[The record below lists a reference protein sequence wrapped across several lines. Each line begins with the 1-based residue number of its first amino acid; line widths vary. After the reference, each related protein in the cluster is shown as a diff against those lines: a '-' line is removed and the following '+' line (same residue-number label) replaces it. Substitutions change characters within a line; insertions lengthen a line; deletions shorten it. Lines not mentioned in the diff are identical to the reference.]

1 MKMKFKRVVA
11 FLLTVMMAFSTAGS
25 DMMSVYASA
34 FTAQTDAPDEQT
46 GQIAG
51 AQLMCERASDLV
63 SLFGEALHLMHG
75 KKK

>member
-1 MKMKFKRVVA
+1 MAANGKT
-11 FLLTVMMAFSTAGS
+11 LLSGGERGFVKILA
-25 DMMSVYASA
+25 
-34 FTAQTDAPDEQT
+34 DEQT

>member
-1 MKMKFKRVVA
+1 MTVEEAKSRGRNIISAKYPMTANGKT
-11 FLLTVMMAFSTAGS
+11 LLSGGERGFVKILA
-25 DMMSVYASA
+25 
-34 FTAQTDAPDEQT
+34 DEQT

>member
-1 MKMKFKRVVA
+1 
-11 FLLTVMMAFSTAGS
+11 
-25 DMMSVYASA
+25 MSGKILA
-34 FTAQTDAPDEQT
+34 DEQT

>member
-1 MKMKFKRVVA
+1 MKILA
-11 FLLTVMMAFSTAGS
+11 
-25 DMMSVYASA
+25 
-34 FTAQTDAPDEQT
+34 DEQT

-75 KKK
+75 KEKMKTDANIRLTMTKREKIQ